1 MEKTTV
7 LDSVPQ
13 TDFAGQMILQ
23 HFEKRRPICHKTPL
37 DLNDI
42 SGITSLVQEHSGVP
56 DHQRFKRDSCG
67 YSPFTIFPYL
77 AFIKSLATA
86 LVLILN
92 NINK

>member
-13 TDFAGQMILQ
+13 IDFAGQMVLQ
-23 HFEKRRPICHKTPL
+23 NFEKLRPICHQTPL

-42 SGITSLVQEHSGVP
+42 SSIASLAQEHSGV
-56 DHQRFKRDSCG
+56 DQRRFKRDSCG